1 MTKIIF
7 ATSNQNKLEE
17 VKQLLRLDGINM
29 EISGSDIK
37 FLELQLDSQEEIV
50 RNKLEHAYKLLSLPV
65 FVDDTGLFI
74 SKFNNFPGVTTKQV
88 VESLGLDGILKLI
101 DEGDEARFRTIIG
114 FKDGKD
120 EKVFEGVL
128 NGTLTKVPFS
138 TINPKAPISSIF
150 IPEGEN
156 KTLAELGKDFIN
168 KSSHRSR
175 AFAKFLEFLRLKY
188 DK

>member
-1 MTKIIF
+1 MTRIIF

-17 VKQLLRLDGINM
+17 VKQLLKLDGINM

-37 FLELQLDSQEEIV
+37 FQELQLDSQEEIV
-50 RNKLEHAYKLLSLPV
+50 KDKLEYAYKSLGLPV
-65 FVDDTGLFI
+65 FVDDTGIFI
-74 SKFNNFPGVTTKQV
+74 SKYNNFPGIITKQV

-101 DEGDEARFRTIIG
+101 DEVDKAYFRTIIG
-114 FKDGKD
+114 FKDG
-120 EKVFEGVL
+120 ECEEVFEGVL

-138 TINPKAPISSIF
+138 TINPEAPISSIF

-156 KTLAELGKDFIN
+156 KTLAELGKDFVN
-168 KSSHRSR
+168 ENSHRSR